1 MSAQQ
6 VIDES
11 RPMLVDVL
19 RDIGLHTSDQPLDLR
34 ALLDPFSHW
43 VETQDVRQEDTAFLA
58 GLIGAFICEFLM
70 EHHSTTRV
78 VRDSRIFLQMPVQS
92 GVWREFDPYEVAL
105 GMAQSHGS
113 VTLFLKK
120 LTES

>member
-11 RPMLVDVL
+11 RPMLADVL
-19 RDIGLHTSDQPLDLR
+19 RDIGLHTPDQPLDLR

-58 GLIGAFICEFLM
+58 GLIGAFICEFLV
-70 EHHSTTRV
+70 EYHSARPI
-78 VRDSRIFLQMPVQS
+78 VRGDRISLQMPIQD
-92 GVWREFDPYEVAL
+92 GIWREFEPYEVAVGL
-105 GMAQSHGS
+105 AQSRGS
-113 VTLFLKK
+113 VALFLKT
-120 LTES
+120 LTSS

>member
-11 RPMLVDVL
+11 RPMLVEAL
-19 RDIGLHTSDQPLDLR
+19 RDIGLHTSEQPLDLR

-43 VETQDVRQEDTAFLA
+43 VETQDVQQEDISFLA
-58 GLIGAFICEFLM
+58 ALIGAFICEYLV
-70 EHHSTTRV
+70 EHNSATRV
-78 VRDSRIFLQMPVQS
+78 VLDGRILLQMPVQS
-92 GVWREFDPYEVAL
+92 GICREFDPYEVAL

-113 VTLFLKK
+113 VSVFLKK
-120 LTES
+120 ITES